1 MKSKHPLTWLF
12 ILISTC
18 WLLSNSQLAQ
28 AVEGITIGNYQLT
41 SSKRIT
47 RTIFE
52 YTYKATVTNSSQ
64 DILKISVSLA
74 DGLPGITVSDRK
86 VEFGVVPVD
95 SSVVSI
101 DTFTIRQDRLFK
113 LDANSLIWNIEAT
126 KLTTYH
132 NDQYNFTVLFPSNLD
147 TLETSIKQPNVL
159 NNRNFQNLGNDGG
172 VIFSITVY
180 DNSDQLPISD
190 WYNEILSDKEYTL
203 KDSGLRVSHEVL
215 VNGVAALQLE
225 SVLMGTRFIRTF
237 VPNGTSIIGI
247 RTSLPDTV
255 EIPAMYFQILNS
267 LKLI

>member
-1 MKSKHPLTWLF
+1 MKSKYSLP
-12 ILISTC
+12 
-18 WLLSNSQLAQ
+18 WLLTIILAIGLQVQAQSAQ
-28 AVEGITIGNYQLT
+28 AAPELTIGNYQLVST
-41 SSKRIT
+41 KRIN
-47 RTIFE
+47 RTVFE

-64 DILKISVSLA
+64 DILKISASLT
-74 DGLPGITVSDRK
+74 DGLPGITVPDRK

-95 SSVVSI
+95 SSAASI
-101 DTFTIRQDRLFK
+101 DTFTIRHDRLFK
-113 LDANSLIWNIEAT
+113 LDVNSLIWNIEAT

-159 NNRNFQNLGNDGG
+159 NNRNFQNLGNGEG
-172 VIFSITVY
+172 LNVSITVY

-247 RTSLPDTV
+247 RTSVPDTV